1 MDIEGGEYFAIK
13 GAEQI
18 IKNSRPIITVEP
30 RFPAVCSIIEILNKY
45 DYEVC
50 DMYGYSIHNQVHNI
64 PSDLLFYPKE
74 KQDVVN
80 FVNDIFITNHKPQ
93 NFKVTTVLGEHNI
106 RTIADERWNKHIT
119 SK

>member
-1 MDIEGGEYFAIK
+1 MRVKLFINE
-13 GAEQI
+13 
-18 IKNSRPIITVEP
+18 ST
-30 RFPAVCSIIEILNKY
+30 AVPSLSNLYKSACWYER
-45 DYEVC
+45 EVC

-80 FVNDIFITNHKPQ
+80 FVNDIFITNYKPQ